1 MNHDQETLLLE
12 MLPLVTYR
20 LYDKTGGKNKIPW
33 TRKTGVPYGHMG
45 DGAFELRFLETPI
58 NAQWKLEL
66 LLSIPQFLHKT

>member
-20 LYDKTGGKNKIPW
+20 LYDKTGGNKIPW